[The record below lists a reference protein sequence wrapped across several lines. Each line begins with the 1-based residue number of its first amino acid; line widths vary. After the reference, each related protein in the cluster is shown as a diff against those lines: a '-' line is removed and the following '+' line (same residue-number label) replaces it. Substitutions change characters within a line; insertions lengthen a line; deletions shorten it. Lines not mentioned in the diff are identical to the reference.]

1 MSIDSFNVLPPNFDK
16 YTNII
21 NYFKNNG
28 IDCLLT
34 KYEKFRFYIV
44 YIYSKEKRHLHS
56 DFYKELKMVTN
67 LTNRDNPR
75 WGRWSDPDYD
85 TNYFYN
91 INEFTFFMPGYI
103 EFNMDEKFLDTQLSK
118 VSDVAIECYFND
130 LHNYGKLNTIMYVE
144 NNITI
149 TNNFNESKIV
159 VKKEYFRKY
168 VGYQDILN
176 DYKNEKIKSFSI
188 NVLFNDKVANDISDL
203 LNEKQQKNTHY
214 TIDELEQ
221 KINVIDFLQIN
232 LNYDH
237 IKL

>member
-1 MSIDSFNVLPPNFDK
+1 MSLNINFDILPSNFDK

-21 NYFKNNG
+21 HYFKNNG
-28 IDCLLT
+28 IDCLST
-34 KYEKFRFYIV
+34 KFEKFRFYIV
-44 YIYSKEKRHLHS
+44 YIYSNEKRNLHP
-56 DFYKELKMVTN
+56 DFYNDLKMVTK

-75 WGRWSDPDYD
+75 WGCWSDPDYD
-85 TNYFYN
+85 TDYMYN
-91 INEFTFFMPGYI
+91 INEFIFYMPG
-103 EFNMDEKFLDTQLSK
+103 FNNYMNEKFLYNQLSD
-118 VSDVAIECYFND
+118 VSDVTIENYFND
-130 LHNYGKLNTIMYVE
+130 LHAYGRLNNIMHVE

-149 TNNFNESKIV
+149 NNDFNDSKIV

-176 DYKNEKIKSFSI
+176 DYKSEKIKSFSI
-188 NVLFNDKVANDISDL
+188 DILFNDKVADDISDL
-203 LNEKQQKNTHY
+203 LNEKQPKNKHY